1 MDYLITVGILGG
13 INIIAAMGLAILTG
27 YTGLFSL
34 GHAAFMAV
42 GGYSSA
48 LLFMKLNVP
57 FILAVILGG
66 FFAGMVSL
74 LIGIPTFRS
83 QLTGDYFAIAT
94 FGFAEAI
101 RLILN
106 KWAYVGGAE
115 GMPGIPR
122 LSNVWIVMGFTIVL
136 AFLAN
141 NFTRSQHGRNCVSIK
156 QDEVA
161 AQMMGVNVFKT
172 KLMSLFISAV
182 YCGIAGGLLG
192 FYFSYL
198 IPALFGSARSSDM
211 LASIVFGGMESLIG
225 PIITSFLLFAIP
237 QLLYV
242 LDKYRLIVYGLLFVV
257 MMIFR
262 PQGLLGYREMSMEN
276 LKKLLSSCANRLKRQ
291 GSAADKGEQ

>member
-1 MDYLITVGILGG
+1 MDYLITIGILGG
-13 INIIAAMGLAILTG
+13 INIISAMGLAILTG

-42 GGYSSA
+42 GGYGSA
-48 LLFMKLNVP
+48 ILFMKFNVP
-57 FILAVILGG
+57 FVIAIILGG
-66 FFAGMVSL
+66 LIAGIVSL
-74 LIGIPTFRS
+74 FIGIPTFRS

-115 GMPGIPR
+115 GMPGIPK
-122 LSNVWIVMGFTIVL
+122 LTNVWIVIIFTAVL
-136 AFLAN
+136 AYLAN
-141 NFTRSQHGRNCVSIK
+141 NFTHSQHGRNCVAIK

-182 YCGIAGGLLG
+182 YCGISGALLG

-211 LASIVFGGMESLIG
+211 LASIVFGGMESMIG

-237 QLLYV
+237 QMLYV
-242 LDKYRLIVYGLLFVV
+242 LDKYRLIVYGLLFVI

-262 PQGLLGYREMSMEN
+262 PQGLLGYRQMSW
-276 LKKLLSSCANRLKRQ
+276 KGTKRWFSSLRKGRV
-291 GSAADKGEQ
+291 ADKGEQ

>member
-13 INIIAAMGLAILTG
+13 INIISAMGLAILTG

-42 GGYSSA
+42 GGYGSA
-48 LLFMKLNVP
+48 ILFMKFNVP
-57 FILAVILGG
+57 FVIAIILGG
-66 FFAGMVSL
+66 LIAGIVSL
-74 LIGIPTFRS
+74 FIGIPTFRS

-115 GMPGIPR
+115 GMPGIPK
-122 LSNVWIVMGFTIVL
+122 LTNVWIVIIFTAVL
-136 AFLAN
+136 AYLAN
-141 NFTRSQHGRNCVSIK
+141 NFTHSQHGRNCVAIK

-182 YCGIAGGLLG
+182 YCGISGALLG

-211 LASIVFGGMESLIG
+211 LASIVFGGMESMIG

-237 QLLYV
+237 QMLYV
-242 LDKYRLIVYGLLFVV
+242 LDKYRLIVYGLLFVI

-262 PQGLLGYREMSMEN
+262 PQGLLGYRQMSW
-276 LKKLLSSCANRLKRQ
+276 KGTKRWFSSLRKGRV
-291 GSAADKGEQ
+291 ADKGEQ

>member
-13 INIIAAMGLAILTG
+13 INIISAMGLAILTG

-48 LLFMKLNVP
+48 LFFMKLNVP
-57 FILAVILGG
+57 FVLAVVLGG
-66 FFAGMVSL
+66 LVAGLVSL
-74 LIGIPTFRS
+74 FIGVPTFRS

-94 FGFAEAI
+94 YGFAEAI

-106 KWAYVGGAE
+106 KWKYVGGAE
-115 GMPGIPR
+115 GMPGIPK
-122 LSNVWIVMGFTIVL
+122 LTNVWIVLFFTILL
-136 AFLAN
+136 AYLAN
-141 NFTRSQHGRNCVSIK
+141 NFTRSQHGRNCVAIK

-182 YCGIAGGLLG
+182 YCGIAGALLG

-225 PIITSFLLFAIP
+225 PIITSFLLFAFP

-262 PQGLLGYREMSMEN
+262 PQGLLGYRQMSKEGFRKTVADIRGIFR
-276 LKKLLSSCANRLKRQ
+276 KK
-291 GSAADKGEQ
+291 GVTDGKGGQ